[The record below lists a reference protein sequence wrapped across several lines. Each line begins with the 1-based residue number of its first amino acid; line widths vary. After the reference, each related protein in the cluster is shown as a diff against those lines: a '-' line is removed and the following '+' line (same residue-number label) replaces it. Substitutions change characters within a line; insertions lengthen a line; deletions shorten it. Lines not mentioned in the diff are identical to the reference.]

1 MTEHTLLY
9 VGDRSDGSPAYEPVH
24 LAPTD
29 KGTYKV
35 LFTPGLAYD
44 IAAEDEIELLDG
56 GHYRVITRGGNLAVR
71 VFSEAQFDTSSEQ
84 LICAVANEL
93 SGRLD
98 GRIDRGLAFTIPV
111 RSGFPAVEKVFG
123 EYLQMNPGTVWE
135 YGNVYDEN
143 GNPLEW
149 WEAAP

>member
-9 VGDRSDGSPAYEPVH
+9 VGDCSDGSPAYESVH
-24 LAPTD
+24 LAPTN

-44 IAAEDEIELLDG
+44 IAAEDEIELFDG
-56 GHYRVITRGGNLAVR
+56 GRYRVITRGGNLAVR
-71 VFSEAQFDTSSEQ
+71 VFSETQFDDSSEQ
-84 LICAVANEL
+84 LINAVVTEL

-111 RSGFPAVEKVFG
+111 RAGFPAVQKVFG
-123 EYLQMNPGTVWE
+123 EYLQTNPAAVWE

-143 GNPLEW
+143 GTPIEW
-149 WEAAP
+149 WGTTS